1 MTTPAARNAHGGENR
16 SYVIPTSS
24 GPVRRPS
31 AASDCAAPSIAP
43 CSVGSANTEISPVAA
58 GETTLFPNAS
68 TIVQAYSAAAA
79 SRYGTTATATAMA
92 NVPAIT
98 SARPPTRRDSLAKRY
113 PCTTAAVIPTTVKNQ
128 PSSFSGYTVAL
139 PLYAA
144 VRFGWREKELGWFFT
159 VVGITAAVVQ
169 GDLLAQLS
177 RRVGDPALVLA

>member
-1 MTTPAARNAHGGENR
+1 MEQSRERHAHAADSSPTPSAGRLPPGETHPCPTPGRCITTPATRNAHTDDRR

-68 TIVQAYSAAAA
+68 TIVQAYSATAV
-79 SRYGTTATATAMA
+79 SRYGTTATAAAMA

-98 SARPPTRRDSLAKRY
+98 SARSPTRRDSLAKRY

-128 PSSFSGYTVAL
+128 PSSFSRQPNRAAAYSGSATV
-139 PLYAA
+139 
-144 VRFGWREKELGWFFT
+144 
-159 VVGITAAVVQ
+159 
-169 GDLLAQLS
+169 
-177 RRVGDPALVLA
+177 